1 MECFIKTSINPSNIT
16 IASTH
21 SLRLLGHHY
30 VRLHAMLLFLW
41 GVLGMSRF
49 FTRSIIIVL
58 GLCLS
63 ALVYALDG
71 GKNSIL
77 YWGLLPGL
85 PFVLIGLYGLIK
97 KSGAVNSNM
106 IGASVACVL
115 VTAIV
120 YGSIY
125 VVPHIGSGGE
135 GTNIGL
141 GIAFMGLP
149 IYYIIGGWFGWK
161 IGSRYG
167 VES

>member
-1 MECFIKTSINPSNIT
+1 MSKIFTSSFII
-16 IASTH
+16 
-21 SLRLLGHHY
+21 L
-30 VRLHAMLLFLW
+30 
-41 GVLGMSRF
+41 
-49 FTRSIIIVL
+49 L

-85 PFVLIGLYGLIK
+85 PFVLIGLYGLTK
-97 KSGAVNSNM
+97 KSAAVNNNM
-106 IGASVACVL
+106 VGASIASVL
-115 VTAIV
+115 VTVLV

-125 VVPHIGSGGE
+125 VAPHIGSGGA
-135 GTNIGL
+135 NIGL

-149 IYYIIGGWFGWK
+149 IYYIIGASFGW
-161 IGSRYG
+161 ILGNRHG